1 MRLAL
6 MSKKTGYFLDRTFV
20 WHHLVPGKDVCIVS
34 LYAIYEG
41 RQETKAIPVTFADLE
56 DAGISL
62 KHADLSLL

>member
-20 WHHLVPGKDVCIVS
+20 WHHLVPGMDVCIVS

-41 RQETKAIPVTFADLE
+41 QQETKTIPVTFTDLE

-62 KHADLSLL
+62 LYSVR